1 MNENTNSQNSA
12 NENLNSENQNNENS
26 NSQNANENTNSKT
39 VPLSSLLDERKKRQ
53 SLEAEI
59 EKFRK
64 EKEDAETQKKLAEG
78 KKDEVI
84 MELTEKLKSK
94 EKEFEPFIEK
104 AKKYD
109 EYDKAKRETL
119 KEVLKDNWMESFD
132 TMPLMDVE
140 KIASKLTHNV
150 KLPDADNGT
159 NKSNPTKEIFSLEEL
174 KKLTPEQL
182 RDKDILKKANKSMEY
197 HARNK

>member
-1 MNENTNSQNSA
+1 MSETVQAVETDKKDSLSELSTDELVSIIKETRNEAKQRRL
-12 NENLNSENQNNENS
+12 ENKELSDKIASFE
-26 NSQNANENTNSKT
+26 SK
-39 VPLSSLLDERKKRQ
+39 L
-53 SLEAEI
+53 AE
-59 EKFRK
+59 E
-64 EKEDAETQKKLAEG
+64 ETQKKLAEG

-84 MELTEKLKSK
+84 MELTEKLKNK

-109 EYDKAKRETL
+109 EYDKAKRDSL
-119 KEVLKDNWMESFD
+119 KEVLKDNWMESFN